1 MTLDSM
7 FSSSVK
13 IVNVIL
19 KILYSDTWEAFV
31 LYEML
36 VMLAVLVR

>member
-13 IVNVIL
+13 IVKVIL
-19 KILYSDTWEAFV
+19 KILYPDAWETFV

-36 VMLAVLVR
+36 VMLAVLVC